1 MYTDLYVV
9 YRASETE
16 CNCYWRLTKDSP
28 TNKRKQH
35 KQKRNTPQPP
45 RRTNKQT
52 YVCSPLCLK
61 SSPRNKRVNKTREN
75 KIYFATIHKQSPGER
90 ELSLIS
96 DILKL
101 LPKLVINDGL
111 GKQWEWTHAE
121 MSTWNSLLTYMSVR
135 ITGYQWWIVTSENAG
150 EQKN

>member
-111 GKQWEWTHAE
+111 GKQRMNTCRNVN
-121 MSTWNSLLTYMSVR
+121 M
-135 ITGYQWWIVTSENAG
+135 
-150 EQKN
+150 EQLANVYVGQDNWLSMVDSNK